1 MDMNEAAF
9 YTYKGNTY
17 FHECTSDTIFRLN
30 GCGDLEPCY
39 VVGLGEMLP
48 TLEEV
53 RASSDLEKVNFLLL
67 SDMVETDYWLLF
79 SKSFRNDN
87 AYFYN
92 KAEQKMGYM
101 NGKENKGFI
110 NDLNGFLPFWP
121 KNCGR
126 GKAENE
132 VWAILQPDEYI
143 EGVEQTGKNPLG
155 IDLQFDD
162 NPVIVIGTLK

>member
-1 MDMNEAAF
+1 
-9 YTYKGNTY
+9 
-17 FHECTSDTIFRLN
+17 
-30 GCGDLEPCY
+30 
-39 VVGLGEMLP
+39 
-48 TLEEV
+48 
-53 RASSDLEKVNFLLL
+53 
-67 SDMVETDYWLLF
+67 
-79 SKSFRNDN
+79 
-87 AYFYN
+87 
-92 KAEQKMGYM
+92 MGYM

-126 GKAENE
+126 GKADNE